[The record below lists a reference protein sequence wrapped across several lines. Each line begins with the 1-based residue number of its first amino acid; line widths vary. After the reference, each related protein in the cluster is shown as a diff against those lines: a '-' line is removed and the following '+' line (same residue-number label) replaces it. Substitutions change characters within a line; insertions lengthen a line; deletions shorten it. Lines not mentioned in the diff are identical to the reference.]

1 MIDYMQKG
9 GPLMWL
15 ILLCSVVAGAVFFE
29 RAAYFY
35 RATIRVGEFMRG
47 LTNLVQ
53 HRRWAEAQME
63 CAATPSPVTRVIHA
77 AILRHDAARVELKEI
92 VQETGQLEVPRLERR
107 LSVLATI
114 GLVTPLIGFLGTIVG
129 LIEAFV
135 NISSQSGYASATDI
149 SGGIY
154 QSLLTTAAGLVVAI
168 PCFVAYSYLSSR
180 VNALMHD
187 MERAGIEIVNL
198 INENRDSAAEI
209 IEFGAVKR
217 LTRGSGE

>member
-15 ILLCSVVAGAVFFE
+15 ILLCSIVGGAVFFE

-35 RATIRVGEFMRG
+35 RCSIRVGEFVRG
-47 LTNLVQ
+47 LANLIQ

-77 AILRHDAARVELKEI
+77 AILRHQAPRAELKEI
-92 VQETGQLEVPRLERR
+92 VQEAGQLEVPFLERR
-107 LSVLATI
+107 LAVLATI
-114 GLVTPLIGFLGTIVG
+114 GLVTPLIGLLGTIAG

-149 SGGIY
+149 SGGIW
-154 QSLLTTAAGLVVAI
+154 QSLLTTAAGIVVAI
-168 PCFVAYSYLSSR
+168 PCIVAYSYLSAR
-180 VNALMHD
+180 VNSIMRD

-198 INENRDSAAEI
+198 ITDLRTSPGI
-209 IEFGAVKR
+209 IEFGEVKHSLR
-217 LTRGSGE
+217 KGAE